1 MLRCTDMRQSFARI
15 APAHVIPSAYPW
27 AQTPLAALAGELAAI
42 SERDEVV
49 PAVLRAAVRLLHAE
63 VAALSLYDAHG
74 RPHTIAVA
82 SADRH
87 WSPSRSLAAKVP
99 LPRDAIGASG
109 DVLVL
114 PTDDPQHPFAV
125 RLARIASRAIYITL
139 GDDSATFGVLHAVRP
154 AACPFSPEDRKLARG
169 IGDHAVL
176 A

>member
-1 MLRCTDMRQSFARI
+1 MLRCTGMCRSVARI
-15 APAHVIPSAYPW
+15 AQAHVIPSAYAG
-27 AQTPLAALAGELAAI
+27 AQTPLAALAGELAAM

-109 DVLVL
+109 DVPVL
-114 PTDDPQHPFAV
+114 QTDRPQPPFA
-125 RLARIASRAIYITL
+125 LP
-139 GDDSATFGVLHAVRP
+139 P
-154 AACPFSPEDRKLARG
+154 AP
-169 IGDHAVL
+169 I
-176 A
+176 